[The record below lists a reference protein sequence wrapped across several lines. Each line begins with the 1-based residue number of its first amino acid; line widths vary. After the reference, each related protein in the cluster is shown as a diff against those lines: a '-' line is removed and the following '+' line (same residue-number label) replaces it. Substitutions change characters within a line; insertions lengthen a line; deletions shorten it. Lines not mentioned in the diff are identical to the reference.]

1 MSSLTFQHLCDF
13 MQTLIENAR
22 GRYMYIFVT
31 LYLYRN
37 VNNLDF

>member
-1 MSSLTFQHLCDF
+1 MSSLTFQLLCDF
-13 MQTLIENAR
+13 MQTLVENVC
-22 GRYMYIFVT
+22 GRYMYISVT